1 LEDTPDAV
9 VLDLMMPEMDGFEVL
24 KRLRDDERTSAIP
37 VVILSARTAEADR
50 ARCVAL
56 GANDYLTKPFFPDEL
71 VERLDGLIS
80 AKR

>member
-1 LEDTPDAV
+1 
-9 VLDLMMPEMDGFEVL
+9 M
-24 KRLRDDERTSAIP
+24 
-37 VVILSARTAEADR
+37 VILSARTGEADR

-71 VERLDGLIS
+71 VDRLEGLIS